1 MVWRGDF
8 FSDDFDVALIVKDV
22 EFQQLIKN
30 LQVITQFQIH
40 FVYENTNTQHIISKH
55 NAVLLLHKLFSLSSL
70 HHHRD

>member
-1 MVWRGDF
+1 MVPRGDF

-40 FVYENTNTQHIISKH
+40 SMYENINTQHIIRIH
-55 NAVLLLHKLFSLSSL
+55 NTVLLLYKLFMLSSL
-70 HHHRD
+70 HHHHD